1 MKKTSKR
8 TVKPDDKRKGNSGRK
23 PVADKLV
30 QISIYIRQSQVDK
43 MNGIA
48 SVKEYATNKVNAW
61 TPQTCSE

>member
-1 MKKTSKR
+1 MRKTSKR

-43 MNGIA
+43 LQGKQNVQAIA
-48 SVKEYATNKVNAW
+48 TAHINA
-61 TPQTCSE
+61 Q